1 MDMFDNVWGDKS
13 EVVVDHCVDTITFPV
28 RFSPLRL
35 NPCPNISTRL
45 PFSSSVPQVV
55 THRSSRGRLIQTL
68 LGFGHRATW
77 TTDLVV
83 PPGHQMTLKD
93 TLHTL
98 STSLVLELA
107 VPNWAKNLT
116 KRTREVH
123 LAFMELKVCYSKSSQ
138 TCMPHLCIILRA
150 AIHAG
155 NGGSS
160 QKCRESRT
168 MP

>member
-68 LGFGHRATW
+68 LGFGRRATW

-83 PPGHQMTLKD
+83 PPGHQMTFKD
-93 TLHTL
+93 ALHIL
-98 STSLVLELA
+98 STNLILKIALPE
-107 VPNWAKNLT
+107 WATNLT
-116 KRTREVH
+116 KHTRKVD
-123 LAFMELKVCYSKSSQ
+123 LAFREIKVSCSTVESSGLSRL
-138 TCMPHLCIILRA
+138 TCVFML
-150 AIHAG
+150 
-155 NGGSS
+155 
-160 QKCRESRT
+160 E
-168 MP
+168 